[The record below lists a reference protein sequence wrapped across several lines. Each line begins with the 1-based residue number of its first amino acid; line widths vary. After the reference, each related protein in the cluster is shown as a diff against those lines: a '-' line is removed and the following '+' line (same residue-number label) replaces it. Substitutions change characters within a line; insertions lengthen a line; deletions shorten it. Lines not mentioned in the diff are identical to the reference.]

1 MMLFQSY
8 RLLKRVVFCSAGI
21 LLSLHTGW
29 AQDTPKPADKPL
41 ELPQIVIEGTEKINV
56 PGGKKK
62 MPTIAVTLS
71 QSELAKLNSL
81 EKHPPS
87 LLASQPLP
95 TMQESYKLPYSGFIR
110 GQMGMFL
117 TPLVVAG
124 YKADISGF
132 DIYARGGIEASQGHI
147 EQGQYSRGFIDVQAG
162 YLAPDKYW
170 LFGGSKTESYC
181 RYAGQSYKLY
191 ALPEAP
197 ERSLREFDL
206 GLTVQGNYE
215 GFGYSAG
222 AGIDNMVMTQ
232 AGDVSN
238 SSLFGH
244 IAVHQLWQGFRVGG
258 KLALD
263 FRTLRGE
270 GYNFAEAAATGEYL
284 SDPLLVAAEV
294 GIQAGKTTE
303 QSSQASPLL
312 RGRAEFRIN
321 HDLTARGNIGIG
333 MRNTSFRTLI
343 HDNPYLDD
351 SSHVRYTG
359 VLPEIGGSILFHPSP
374 TLLLSGGMNL
384 TFLQD
389 MPVYVST
396 GRGTFQPMYANA
408 RMLELSGETTVTL
421 DTATT
426 ITGSIILRSTA
437 LADTGGTI
445 PYVPVLQLG
454 GTIEH
459 RWQPALATTLTVKYI
474 GQRYADIDNAVP
486 LDGYVDI
493 GIDASYTLS
502 QQLSIFAQLHNVSS
516 AKIYIWEGYRERGVF
531 GAAGATWRF

>member
-1 MMLFQSY
+1 MIVLQSY
-8 RLLKRVVFCSAGI
+8 RLLKNAVCCAAGI
-21 LLSLHTGW
+21 ALSLHTGW

-62 MPTIAVTLS
+62 TPVLAVTLS
-71 QSELAKLNSL
+71 QNELGKLNSL

-87 LLASQPLP
+87 LLASQALP
-95 TMQESYKLPYSGFIR
+95 TMQESYRLPYSGFIR
-110 GQMGMFL
+110 GQLGMFV
-117 TPLVVAG
+117 TPSVVAG

-132 DIYARGGIEASQGHI
+132 DIYARGGIETSQGHI
-147 EQGQYSRGFIDVQAG
+147 EHGEYSRGFIDVQAG

-181 RYAGQSYKLY
+181 RYTGQSYQLY

-206 GLTVQGNYE
+206 GLTVRGTHE

-244 IAVHQLWQGFRVGG
+244 IAVNQLWRGFRIGG
-258 KLALD
+258 KLSLD

-294 GIQAGKTTE
+294 GMQAGKPTE
-303 QSSQASPLL
+303 LSSQASPLL
-312 RGRAEFRIN
+312 RGRAEFRVDHN
-321 HDLTARGNIGIG
+321 VTVRGNIGIG
-333 MRNTSFRTLI
+333 MRNTSFRTLV
-343 HDNPYLDD
+343 HNNPYLDD

-374 TLLLSGGMNL
+374 TVLLSGGMAL

-396 GRGTFQPMYANA
+396 GRGTFQPMYTSA
-408 RMLELSGETTVTL
+408 RMLELSGETTVEL
-421 DTATT
+421 DTTTT
-426 ITGSIILRSTA
+426 ITGSVILRSTA
-437 LADTGGTI
+437 LIDTGSTI
-445 PYVPVLQLG
+445 PYVPALQLG
-454 GTIEH
+454 GTIRHLWLPE
-459 RWQPALATTLTVKYI
+459 LATNVTVKYI
-474 GQRYADIDNAVP
+474 GQRYADVENTIT
-486 LDGYVDI
+486 LDGYFDI
-493 GIDASYTLS
+493 GIDAAYALS

-516 AKIYIWEGYRERGVF
+516 AKIYIWEGYRERGIF